1 MIFFLN
7 NYHYMLTFK
16 KTKFLYDIIT
26 LELMA
31 VYQVKFGKFI
41 SILRKEQNLTQDE
54 LAEKLNI
61 SSGKTISKWENG
73 NAIPD
78 FETIIELSKI
88 FNVSLYELSI
98 CERIKKKSIKKEE
111 ILKIVNPNQIRKISI
126 KRKIKWIFIT
136 LLSIISIIS
145 ILYTFTNFD
154 TTQVYTLESMNKEYK
169 INGTYTKTKEYS
181 VLAITDIGYVGNNRQ
196 LSDSYISNYNYEL
209 YSNQR
214 MIYNHEFVKNII
226 NKSEIIFHELL
237 SKISIY
243 VDSNSDRMHEQDNLD
258 DLNLIITYLDKNER
272 EYNIE
277 IPIKLIK
284 QYSDDK
290 IA

>member
-7 NYHYMLTFK
+7 NYHYMLTLK

-88 FNVSLYELSI
+88 FKVSLYELSI

-196 LSDSYISNYNYEL
+196 LRNLLISNYNYEL
-209 YSNQR
+209 YGNKR

-226 NKSEIIFHELL
+226 NKSEIIFHESL

-272 EYNIE
+272 EQNIK
-277 IPIKLIK
+277 IPIKLVK
-284 QYSDDK
+284 QYSDGK